1 MTRQLTLL
9 ESPPAWRIDEPTRE
23 AGRRG
28 VADARAALRAAL
40 AARSDGDRPVDDQR
54 PAHNHAA

>member
-40 AARSDGDRPVDDQR
+40 AARADGDQPAGEQR
-54 PAHNHAA
+54 PAHNPAA